1 MTENSVSALCR
12 LTVRAPAKLIDLA
25 VPSDVPVADL
35 LPTLVEYAGENLAE
49 SGLEHSGWVLQRL
62 GGERLDEELSTESL
76 GLRDGDTVYLRPH
89 TDQLPEVQ
97 LDDLVDGI
105 STTMQ
110 ERPYGWSAAISRR
123 VLLTWAVAALAA
135 GFALLCVPGASGGL
149 RALAAAGV
157 AVLLLA
163 GAGSA
168 SRAVGDAGAAL
179 ALALPAILY
188 LGLAGWL
195 LPGGELGG
203 PYLYETLGSRTLA
216 SGAAATGGAMIALT
230 VVAAYAGLFVA
241 AGVVG
246 LAGTLAG
253 ALMVA
258 ADLAP
263 ARTAGVVALVAV
275 VFGAFVPSL
284 SFRLAGLRLPLLP
297 TNAQQLQEGIEPHSP
312 AAVAERATLAD
323 GWMTGLYG
331 ATGAVC
337 TGALLGLATRP
348 GLPGVLTISVLS
360 LLLVLHSRGLGNTV
374 QRISLLLPSGIGI
387 ALLLFAAAA
396 SFSPGGRL
404 LLVAS
409 LLAGTAALTV
419 ASWTVPGRRMVPYWA
434 RAAELLHSAAAIA
447 TLPLAVW
454 VLGVYGHLRGLNG

>member
-1 MTENSVSALCR
+1 MTENSVNSLCR

-62 GGERLDEELSTESL
+62 GGERLAEELSIESL

-89 TDQLPEVQ
+89 TDQLPEVH

-110 ERPYGWSAAISRR
+110 QRPYGWTATISRR
-123 VLLTWAVAALAA
+123 VLLSWAAAVLAA
-135 GFALLCVPGASGGL
+135 GFALLCVPGSSGSL

-168 SRAVGDAGAAL
+168 SRAVGDAASAL
-179 ALALPAILY
+179 ALALPAICY

-195 LPGGELGG
+195 LPGGELAG
-203 PYLYETLGSRTLA
+203 PYLYQALGSRVLA
-216 SGAAATGGAMIALT
+216 AGAAATGGAMIALT
-230 VVAAYAGLFVA
+230 VVAAYAGVFVA
-241 AGVVG
+241 AAVVG
-246 LAGTLAG
+246 LSGALAG
-253 ALMVA
+253 GLMVA

-263 ARTAGVVALVAV
+263 AQTAGVVALAAV
-275 VFGAFVPSL
+275 LFGAFVPSL

-297 TNAQQLQEGIEPHSP
+297 TNAQQLQEGIEPHPP
-312 AAVAERATLAD
+312 AVVAQRATLAD
-323 GWMTGLYG
+323 DWMTGLYG
-331 ATGAVC
+331 AAGAVC

-348 GLPGVLTISVLS
+348 GLSSLLTIGALT
-360 LLLVLHSRGLGNTV
+360 LLLVLHSRGLGNTL
-374 QRISLLLPSGIGI
+374 QRISLLLPSGIGLL
-387 ALLLFAAAA
+387 LLLFAAAT
-396 SFSPGGRL
+396 SFSPHGRL
-404 LLVAS
+404 LLLAT
-409 LLAGTAALTV
+409 LLAVTAALTV

-447 TLPLAVW
+447 TLPLAIW
-454 VLGVYGHLRGLNG
+454 VLGVYGYLRGLNG